1 MNTDNTKKNRIN
13 VLKDQLNEADY
24 AYYVLDDPIMSDGAR
39 DTLKDE
45 LEKLEKQFPQF
56 VTSDSPTQRVGG
68 KALGKFEKIKHGVK
82 KYSLDDVFSF
92 DEVLEFDKRVKKFLK
107 LSEDSDVEYSCELK
121 IDGLNMS
128 LIYKNGVL
136 DKAVTRGDGVV
147 GENVTHTVRTIKS
160 IPLSLREK
168 IDIEVGGEV
177 YMPIKSFEELN
188 QRQKKTGGQMFAN
201 PRNAA
206 AGTVRQLD
214 PKIASERDL
223 NMFVYAV
230 SSGIKMQTQQ
240 ETLSMLK
247 KLGLRVNPEYNLCK
261 NIQETKKF
269 FDKIANKKEK
279 LPYNIDGIV
288 IKINS
293 VNYQKRLG
301 MTAKHARWAC
311 AYKFVAEQAATI
323 IEDIQIQVG
332 RTGALTPVAHLQS
345 VTIAGSIVS
354 RATLHNEDE
363 IKKKDVR
370 IGDTVIIQKAGD
382 IIPEVVEV
390 LQKMRPVKT
399 QPFIMPKKCPV
410 CGSEVVRKSGE
421 VATRCSN
428 KKCFAKK
435 REEIIHFVSKKGM
448 DIVGMG
454 DRIVESLIE
463 QGFVKDAVDI
473 YNLKKDDLM
482 SLEGFAEKS
491 AQNLIEAIEKSKQ
504 VELRK
509 FLFALGIRFVGEKTA
524 DLLANKLSRICCD
537 QNNTSHTITV
547 QELAIIIQK
556 MTADDV
562 QNIEGIGEKVSTSI
576 QEWFKRKEN
585 TDLLDKFQSAGF
597 KLSIPK
603 IDDKLKKL
611 NGKTFVLTGTLN
623 RMSRDEA
630 KSKISELGG
639 NVSGSVSRNTDFVV
653 TGDSPGS
660 KVKRAKE
667 LGVDVISEEE
677 FVKIVESP

>member
-1 MNTDNTKKNRIN
+1 MQTKEAKKRIE
-13 VLKDQLNEADY
+13 VLKDQLKEADY
-24 AYYVLDDPIMSDGAR
+24 AYYVLDNPMMSDGAR

-45 LEKLEKQFPQF
+45 LEKFEKQFPQF
-56 VTSDSPTQRVGG
+56 VTDDSPTQRVGG
-68 KALGKFEKIKHGVK
+68 KALGKFEKVKHSTK

-92 DEVLEFDKRVKKFLK
+92 EEVLEFDKRVKKFLK
-107 LSEDSDVEYSCELK
+107 LPEDSDVEYSCELK

-128 LIYKNGVL
+128 LIYKNGIL

-147 GENVTHTVRTIKS
+147 GENVTHTVRTVKS

-188 QRQKKTGGQMFAN
+188 QRQEKIGGQVFAN

-223 NMFVYAV
+223 NMFIYSV
-230 SSGIKMQTQQ
+230 SSGIEMQTQQ
-240 ETLSMLK
+240 EILEILK
-247 KLGLRVNPEYNLCK
+247 KLGLRVNSEHVLCK
-261 NIQETKKF
+261 NIYETRKF
-269 FDKIANKKEK
+269 FDKIESKKEK

-288 IKINS
+288 IKVNS
-293 VNYQKRLG
+293 VDYQKRLG
-301 MTAKHARWAC
+301 MTAKHVRWAC

-323 IEDIQIQVG
+323 VEDIQIQIG
-332 RTGALTPVAHLQS
+332 RTGVLTPVAHLQP
-345 VTIAGSIVS
+345 VTVAGSVVS

-390 LQKMRPVKT
+390 LKKMRPEKT
-399 QPFIMPKKCPV
+399 QPFSMPKACPV

-435 REEIIHFVSKKGM
+435 REEIIHFVSRKGM

-463 QGFVKDAVDI
+463 QGFIKDAVDI
-473 YNLKKDDLM
+473 YDLKKGDLM
-482 SLEGFAEKS
+482 FLEGFAEKS
-491 AQNLIEAIEKSKQ
+491 VQNLMEAIEKSKQ

-509 FLFALGIRFVGEKTA
+509 FLFAIGIRFVGEKTA
-524 DLLANKLSRICCD
+524 GLLSDELSKIYHK
-537 QNNTSHTITV
+537 QNNTNKISVTEMAGVIG
-547 QELAIIIQK
+547 K
-556 MTADDV
+556 MTEDDV
-562 QNIEGIGEKVSTSI
+562 LNIEGIGGKIGSSI
-576 QEWFKRKEN
+576 KEWFQKEEN
-585 TDLLDKFQSAGF
+585 QLSLKKFQDNGII
-597 KLSIPK
+597 LSIPK

-611 NGKTFVLTGTLN
+611 NGKTFVLTGTLSG
-623 RMSRDEA
+623 MSREEA
-630 KSKISELGG
+630 KERITGLGG
-639 NVSGSVSRNTDFVV
+639 NVSSSVSKKTDFVV
-653 TGDSPGS
+653 AGENPGS
-660 KVKRAKE
+660 KVRKAE
-667 LGVDVISEEE
+667 GLGVRVIGESEFE
-677 FVKIVESP
+677 KII